1 MAWRE
6 GQGRAI
12 RFPIIFILGILGLVF
27 LVPLRDERLVDPRA
41 AYDRAKELSLRG
53 NLEESQQEA
62 ERGYQRFRTYDDR
75 WASRLRL
82 VEAESM
88 VLRGK
93 YQDALRILAILSPA
107 LKDPD
112 ETVER
117 LTFEG
122 LAFAHLQQFS
132 EASARL
138 GAAERIC
145 AANPLTVCGGVPRAR
160 GVLAIER
167 GEFSEAHVFFLKSLD
182 FARAHHDRWLEASAL
197 LNLGT
202 ASLQLEH
209 YDEALDWSKLAH
221 QASIDLRGE
230 DLQERSLGNVG
241 WAYFGLGDMEKS
253 LECFVEAEKSA
264 ARLGNPLFQVKW
276 LTTAGDVYWNLKDIR
291 RATESYRKAL
301 DLAGQI
307 DSREDS
313 VDLLEDLAHAS
324 IDAGQLN
331 EAKEYLQ
338 RLTPLLRVNVSRLD
352 ALDTALAQGR
362 LAAAQRQDRLAE
374 EIFRTVEADP
384 ASQSSMRIG
393 AEHELARLSE
403 VQGDAIDANRM
414 YRTTLST
421 FESTRAQLK
430 REDSKL
436 PFLANATGIYDD
448 YIHFLVTHGKT
459 EEALEIADQG
469 RARTLAQG
477 LGLAPN
483 KLAFNRI
490 AFRPEEI
497 AQKAGA
503 TLLFY
508 WLGQKQSYLWA
519 ITPTKTVLFSLPA
532 QSELTPIV
540 ERYRGALLG
549 PNNAVDVNNVDGN
562 ALYQILI
569 APARNLIRPDS
580 KVAILSDGVLSQL
593 NFETLIVPGAN
604 PHYWIEDATLISAPS
619 LSMLASAQ
627 PLQNAGGKMLLIGDA
642 VSPSADYPELPMAG
656 FEVRQIRKHFAE
668 QETTVI
674 SRQQASPNAYMSSTP
689 QQYSYIHFVAHGVSS
704 RTDPLDSAI
713 ILSRTSSAEDSFKLY
728 ARDIIQR
735 PIHARLVTISA
746 CYGSGTRSYA
756 GEGLVGLSWAFLR
769 AGAHNVIGAL
779 WEVSDESTPRLMDS
793 LYEGVESGLSPSA
806 ALRQAKLALLH
817 SQSSFNKPFFWAPFQ
832 IYTGL

>member
-1 MAWRE
+1 M
-6 GQGRAI
+6 
-12 RFPIIFILGILGLVF
+12 
-27 LVPLRDERLVDPRA
+27 PLRDERIVDPRA
-41 AYDRAKELSLRG
+41 AYDHAKELSLRG

-132 EASARL
+132 EAAARL
-138 GAAERIC
+138 GAAESIC

-160 GVLAIER
+160 GVLAVER
-167 GEFSEAHVFFLKSLD
+167 GEFSEAQSFFLKSLD
-182 FARAHHDRWLEASAL
+182 FARLHHDRWLEASAL

-221 QASIDLRGE
+221 QASIDLGGE

-276 LTTAGDVYWNLKDIR
+276 LTTAGDVYWNLKDIG
-291 RATESYRKAL
+291 RATQSYRKAL
-301 DLAGQI
+301 DLAAQI

-324 IDAGQLN
+324 IDAGQLGDAN
-331 EAKEYLQ
+331 GYLQ
-338 RLTPLLRVNVSRLD
+338 RLAPLLRANASRLD
-352 ALDTALAQGR
+352 ALDMTLAQGR
-362 LAAAQRQDRLAE
+362 LAAALRQDRLAE
-374 EIFRTVEADP
+374 EIFRKVEADP

-403 VQGDAIDANRM
+403 VQGDAIDADRM

-430 REDSKL
+430 HEDSKL

-448 YIHFLVTHGKT
+448 YIHFLVSHGKT
-459 EEALEIADQG
+459 AQALEIADQS

-483 KLAFNRI
+483 TRAFDRTALQPGNV
-490 AFRPEEI
+490 

-519 ITPTKTVLFSLPA
+519 ITPTKTALFPLPA
-532 QSELTPIV
+532 QSELMPKI
-540 ERYRGALLG
+540 ERYREALLG
-549 PNNAVDVNNVDGN
+549 PNNAVDLGNADGN

-569 APARNLIRPDS
+569 APARKMIPPDS
-580 KVAILSDGVLSQL
+580 TVAILSDGVLSQL
-593 NFETLIVPGAN
+593 NFETLIVPGTN

-619 LSMLASAQ
+619 LSMLASAR
-627 PLQNAGGKMLLIGDA
+627 PSQNPGGKMLLIGDA
-642 VSPSADYPELPMAG
+642 VSPSADYPELPMAA

-674 SRQQASPNAYMSSTP
+674 ARQQASPDAYMSSAP

-728 ARDIIQR
+728 AREIIQR

-793 LYEGVESGLSPSA
+793 LYEGVESGLPPSA

-817 SQSSFNKPFFWAPFQ
+817 SQSSFSKPFFWAPFQ

>member
-1 MAWRE
+1 MEAGYMAWRE

-276 LTTAGDVYWNLKDIR
+276 LTTAGDVY
-291 RATESYRKAL
+291 
-301 DLAGQI
+301 
-307 DSREDS
+307 
-313 VDLLEDLAHAS
+313 
-324 IDAGQLN
+324 
-331 EAKEYLQ
+331 
-338 RLTPLLRVNVSRLD
+338 
-352 ALDTALAQGR
+352 
-362 LAAAQRQDRLAE
+362 
-374 EIFRTVEADP
+374 
-384 ASQSSMRIG
+384 
-393 AEHELARLSE
+393 
-403 VQGDAIDANRM
+403 
-414 YRTTLST
+414 
-421 FESTRAQLK
+421 
-430 REDSKL
+430 
-436 PFLANATGIYDD
+436 
-448 YIHFLVTHGKT
+448 
-459 EEALEIADQG
+459 
-469 RARTLAQG
+469 
-477 LGLAPN
+477 
-483 KLAFNRI
+483 
-490 AFRPEEI
+490 
-497 AQKAGA
+497 
-503 TLLFY
+503 
-508 WLGQKQSYLWA
+508 
-519 ITPTKTVLFSLPA
+519 
-532 QSELTPIV
+532 
-540 ERYRGALLG
+540 
-549 PNNAVDVNNVDGN
+549 
-562 ALYQILI
+562 
-569 APARNLIRPDS
+569 
-580 KVAILSDGVLSQL
+580 
-593 NFETLIVPGAN
+593 
-604 PHYWIEDATLISAPS
+604 
-619 LSMLASAQ
+619 
-627 PLQNAGGKMLLIGDA
+627 
-642 VSPSADYPELPMAG
+642 
-656 FEVRQIRKHFAE
+656 
-668 QETTVI
+668 
-674 SRQQASPNAYMSSTP
+674 
-689 QQYSYIHFVAHGVSS
+689 
-704 RTDPLDSAI
+704 
-713 ILSRTSSAEDSFKLY
+713 
-728 ARDIIQR
+728 
-735 PIHARLVTISA
+735 
-746 CYGSGTRSYA
+746 
-756 GEGLVGLSWAFLR
+756 
-769 AGAHNVIGAL
+769 
-779 WEVSDESTPRLMDS
+779 
-793 LYEGVESGLSPSA
+793 
-806 ALRQAKLALLH
+806 
-817 SQSSFNKPFFWAPFQ
+817 
-832 IYTGL
+832 